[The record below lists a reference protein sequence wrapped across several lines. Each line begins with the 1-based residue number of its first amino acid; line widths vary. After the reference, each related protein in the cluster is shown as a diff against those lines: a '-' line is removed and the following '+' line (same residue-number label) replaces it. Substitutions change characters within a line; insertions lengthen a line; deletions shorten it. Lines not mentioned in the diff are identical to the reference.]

1 MYYWEYATAAHTHY
15 KSLRKIFNACM
26 TSKVFEKDKS
36 SDILYRIYY
45 LCGHVI
51 ECAAVYLI
59 YNYFH
64 WSDNPKCQNW
74 NGESEHIHLRFNQ
87 NFTEKSHIDF
97 FPIVKN
103 EKETQCLKI
112 THRNFEYSFPANGK
126 TENDFFCVQ
135 KHEFQKYIK
144 GIIQVQLPQDV
155 PYFRCSCPA
164 DDQYKQAIDLL
175 DNWNPDLRYYYENRQ
190 SGHFNRRLSNLMI
203 TPTVTPQTIE
213 QLLNICE
220 KIINKLPSGKQII

>member
-15 KSLRKIFNACM
+15 KSLRKIFNLCIA
-26 TSKVFEKDKS
+26 SKEFEKDKS

-59 YNYFH
+59 YNHFR

-74 NGESEHIHLRFNQ
+74 NGESEHINIRFNQ
-87 NFTEKSHIDF
+87 QFTENSHMDF
-97 FPIVKN
+97 YPIIKDDQSNRLIALHGKN
-103 EKETQCLKI
+103 KFYFSAHNK
-112 THRNFEYSFPANGK
+112 A
-126 TENDFFCVQ
+126 ENDYFNVQ

-164 DDQYKQAIDLL
+164 DEQYKQAIELL
-175 DNWNPDLRYYYENRQ
+175 DNWNPDLRYYYENRK
-190 SGHFNRRLSNLMI
+190 SGHFNRKLSNLMI
-203 TPTVTPQTIE
+203 APIVNSQAIE
-213 QLLNICE
+213 QLLTICE

>member
-15 KSLRKIFNACM
+15 KSLKKIFDVCTN
-26 TSKVFEKDKS
+26 SKVFEKNTS

-64 WSDNPKCQNW
+64 WKDNPKCQNW
-74 NGESEHIHLRFNQ
+74 NGESEHIHIRFNQ
-87 NFTEKSHIDF
+87 RFTENSHMDF
-97 FPIVKN
+97 YPIVKDDQSQN
-103 EKETQCLKI
+103 LIAIHGKKK
-112 THRNFEYSFPANGK
+112 FSFSAQDK
-126 TENDFFCVQ
+126 AENDYFNVQ

-155 PYFRCSCPA
+155 PYFRCSCPE
-164 DDQYKQAIDLL
+164 DDKYQQAITLL
-175 DNWNPDLRYYYENRQ
+175 DYWNPDLRYYYENRK
-190 SGHFNRRLSNLMI
+190 SGHFNKKLSDLI
-203 TPTVTPQTIE
+203 EVPSVTPQTIE
-213 QLLNICE
+213 QLLTICE
-220 KIINKLPSGKQII
+220 KIINKIPSGKQII